1 VPIAPSL
8 EWDELK
14 TLCKAFA
21 QSMVQAAPT
30 KYVATISKALRKGK
44 VLIDYLRNGRG
55 ATAVCAY
62 STRARAT
69 ASVAAPIAWSELT
82 EDLRPDQFTLHNIPE
97 RLASVEDPWRDFG
110 KDRPKLTAALQRA
123 LSK

>member
-1 VPIAPSL
+1 
-8 EWDELK
+8 
-14 TLCKAFA
+14 CKAFA
-21 QSMVQAAPT
+21 QSMVRAAPT
-30 KYVATISKALRKGK
+30 KYVATISKAQRKGK

-62 STRARAT
+62 STRARAM

-82 EDLRPDQFTLHNIPE
+82 EDLRPDQFTLHNLPE
-97 RLASVEDPWRDFG
+97 RLASAPDPWRDFG
-110 KDRPKLTAALQRA
+110 KERPKLTAALQRA